1 MNARMGTALL
11 GVSLIFGGCSNAGGT
26 AYENAPLESD
36 DQKASYAIGL
46 NVGSQLADARDRLD
60 RPAFL
65 RGVDDAL
72 QQNDP
77 ALPREELQPILQS
90 FGQEIQA
97 AAEEARTAAAEEN
110 IAEGEAFLAE
120 NAEREGVT
128 VTESGLQYE
137 VLEEGDGASPTPGDQ
152 VRVHYRGTL
161 IDGTEFDSSYD
172 GDPVV
177 FSTQEGRLIPGFTE
191 ALLLM
196 REGAHYRVV
205 IPSHLAYGQAGSGSI
220 GPNETLI
227 FEIELFE
234 VVE

>member
-1 MNARMGTALL
+1 MIVRRLSALACAVFL
-11 GVSLIFGGCSNAGGT
+11 FGACSNAGGT
-26 AYENAPLESD
+26 AYQSAPLDSD

-60 RPAFL
+60 RQAFL

-72 QQNDP
+72 QSNDP
-77 ALPREELQPILQS
+77 AVPRDELQAILQT
-90 FGQEIQA
+90 FGQEIQEA
-97 AAEEARTAAAEEN
+97 ANQARAVAAEEN
-110 IAEGEAFLAE
+110 IAEGEEFLAE
-120 NAEREGVT
+120 NAAREEVM

-137 VLEEGDGASPTPGDQ
+137 ILREGDGASPTAEDR

-172 GDPVV
+172 GEPVT
-177 FSTQEGRLIPGFTE
+177 FAAGQLIPGFTE
-191 ALLLM
+191 ALLM
-196 REGAHYRVV
+196 MSEGAHWRIA
-205 IPSHLAYGQAGSGSI
+205 IPSSLAYGPAGSGGVI